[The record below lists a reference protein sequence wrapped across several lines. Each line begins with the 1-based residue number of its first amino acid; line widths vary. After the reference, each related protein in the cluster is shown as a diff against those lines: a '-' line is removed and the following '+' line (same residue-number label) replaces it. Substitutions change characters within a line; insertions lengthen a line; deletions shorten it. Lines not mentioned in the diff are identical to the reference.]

1 MEMTNKINEE
11 VKKETD
17 VVYKEA
23 VNMFEDKEKKSM
35 VAK

>member
-1 MEMTNKINEE
+1 MKMTNKINEE

-23 VNMFEDKEKKSM
+23 VGMYENYGR
-35 VAK
+35 